1 MPRRGAVQ
9 RSALILAALAAKL
22 EAADSQHKFDLLY
35 DIELRLYDG
44 GLIDQLQK
52 DLRRSA

>member
-1 MPRRGAVQ
+1 
-9 RSALILAALAAKL
+9 LILAALAAKL